1 MEKSLLGPSDRKE
14 VSNKKERLIMQNFN
28 YSIPTKIF
36 FGKDQINVLGSEI
49 KNYGSRVLLVYGGGS
64 IKKSGIYDKIT
75 EILKTNDI
83 SFWELPGVEPNPRVS
98 SVRKGVQI
106 CRENEIDLIL
116 AVGGGSSIDC
126 AKVIAASYYYEG
138 DAWDIVLHPGKIKKV
153 LPIATILTLAAT
165 GSEMNSGAVITNI
178 DTNEKLATGHQ
189 DMAPKF
195 SILDPT
201 YTYTLPA
208 KQTASGTADI
218 ISHIFEVYFSNTKEA
233 YLQNRMA
240 EAMLKTCI
248 KYGKIAM
255 KEPENYE
262 ARSNLMWT
270 SSLAINGILSYGKE
284 TEWSVHAME
293 HELSAY
299 YDITHGVGLAI
310 LTPHWM
316 KYILNDS
323 TLDKFVEYGV
333 NVWGIDESGDK
344 YKIANEAIE
353 KTREYFISLGIP
365 TSLREVGINEEK
377 LEEMAKQATRRGKL
391 GNFGVLDAEDV
402 LSIFRSSL

>member
-1 MEKSLLGPSDRKE
+1 MK
-14 VSNKKERLIMQNFN
+14 NFN
-28 YSIPTKIF
+28 YSIPTKVF
-36 FGKDQINVLGSEI
+36 FGKNQIKVLSREI
-49 KNYGSRVLLVYGGGS
+49 KNYGSKVLLVYGGGS

-83 SFWELPGVEPNPRVS
+83 RFWELPGVEPNPRIT
-98 SVRKGVQI
+98 SVRKGVQL
-106 CRENEIDLIL
+106 CHENEIELIL

-126 AKVIAASYYYEG
+126 AKVIAAGYYYEG
-138 DAWDIVLHPGKIKKV
+138 DAWDIVLDPRKIKKV

-165 GSEMNSGAVITNI
+165 GSEMNSNSVITNF
-178 DTNEKLATGHQ
+178 DTKEKLGTGHPA
-189 DMAPKF
+189 MSPKF

-201 YTYTLPA
+201 YTYTLPTN
-208 KQTASGTADI
+208 QTAAGTADI

-248 KYGKIAM
+248 NYGPIAISD
-255 KEPENYE
+255 PENYE

-270 SSLAINGILSYGKE
+270 SSLAINGIISYGKV

-316 KYILNDS
+316 KYILNES

-333 NVWGIDESGDK
+333 NVWGLDENGDK
-344 YKIANEAIE
+344 GAIANEAIE

-365 TSLREVGINEEK
+365 SSLMEVGINEEK
-377 LEEMAKQATRRGKL
+377 LEEMAKQSTRRGKI
-391 GNFGVLDAEDV
+391 GNFRALEAEDV
-402 LSIFRSSL
+402 LSIFRAAL

>member
-1 MEKSLLGPSDRKE
+1 M
-14 VSNKKERLIMQNFN
+14 NNFN

-36 FGKDQINVLGSEI
+36 FGKDQINVLGDEI

-75 EILKTNDI
+75 EILKANDI
-83 SFWELPGVEPNPRVS
+83 SFWELSGVEPNPRVT
-98 SVRKGVQI
+98 SVRKGVQL
-106 CRENEIDLIL
+106 CRENKIDLIL

-126 AKVIAASYYYEG
+126 AKVIAAGYYYEG
-138 DAWDIVLHPGKIKKV
+138 DAWDIVLDPRKIENA
-153 LPIATILTLAAT
+153 LPLASILTLAAT
-165 GSEMNSGAVITNI
+165 GSEMNAGAVITNL
-178 DTNEKLATGHQ
+178 DTNEKLGTGHPA
-189 DMAPKF
+189 MAPKF

-201 YTYTLPA
+201 YTFTLPA
-208 KQTASGTADI
+208 NQTAAGTADI
-218 ISHIFEVYFSNTKEA
+218 ISHIFEVYFSSTKEA

-248 KYGKIAM
+248 KYGEIAM

-270 SSLAINGILSYGKE
+270 SSLAINGLLSYGKV

-316 KYILNDS
+316 KYILNEE

-333 NVWGIDESGDK
+333 NVWGIDENGDK
-344 YKIANEAIE
+344 YEIANE
-353 KTREYFISLGIP
+353 
-365 TSLREVGINEEK
+365 
-377 LEEMAKQATRRGKL
+377 
-391 GNFGVLDAEDV
+391 GN
-402 LSIFRSSL
+402 

>member
-1 MEKSLLGPSDRKE
+1 M
-14 VSNKKERLIMQNFN
+14 NNFN

-36 FGKDQINVLGSEI
+36 FGKDQINVLGDEI
-49 KNYGSRVLLVYGGGS
+49 KKYGSRVLLVYGGGS
-64 IKKSGIYDKIT
+64 IKKSGIYDKVV
-75 EILKTNDI
+75 EIFKASDI
-83 SFWELPGVEPNPRVS
+83 NFWELPGVEPNPRVT
-98 SVRKGVQI
+98 SVRKGVEL
-106 CRENEIDLIL
+106 CRENKIDLIL

-126 AKVIAASYYYEG
+126 SKVIAAGYYYEG
-138 DAWDIVLHPGKIKKV
+138 DAWDIVLDPRKIENA
-153 LPIATILTLAAT
+153 LPLASILTLAAT
-165 GSEMNSGAVITNI
+165 GSEMNAGAVITNL
-178 DTNEKLATGHQ
+178 DTNEKLGTGHPS
-189 DMAPKF
+189 MAPKF

-208 KQTASGTADI
+208 NQTAAGTADI

-233 YLQNRMA
+233 YVQNRMA

-248 KYGKIAM
+248 NYGTIAL

-262 ARSNLMWT
+262 ARANLMWT
-270 SSLAINGILSYGKE
+270 SSLAINGLLSYGKV

-316 KYILNDS
+316 KYSLNEG

-333 NVWGIDESGDK
+333 NVWDIDKNKDK
-344 YKIANEAIE
+344 YEIASEAIE

-365 TSLREVGINEEK
+365 ASLREVSINEEK
-377 LEEMAKQATRRGKL
+377 LEEMAKQATRRGNL
-391 GNFGVLDAEDV
+391 GDFRTLTAEDV
-402 LSIFRSSL
+402 LNIFKAAL

>member
-1 MEKSLLGPSDRKE
+1 M
-14 VSNKKERLIMQNFN
+14 NNFN

-36 FGKDQINVLGSEI
+36 FGKDKISVLGDEI
-49 KNYGSRVLLVYGGGS
+49 KKYGSRVLLVYGGGS
-64 IKKSGIYDKIT
+64 IKKSGIYDRVT
-75 EILKTNDI
+75 EIFKASGIN
-83 SFWELPGVEPNPRVS
+83 FWELPGVEPNPRIT
-98 SVRKGVQI
+98 SVTKGVQL
-106 CRENEIDLIL
+106 CRENKIDIIL

-126 AKVIAASYYYEG
+126 AKVIAAGYYYEG
-138 DAWDIVLHPGKIKKV
+138 DAWDIVLDPRKIQNA

-165 GSEMNSGAVITNI
+165 GSEMNSGAVITNF
-178 DTNEKLATGHQ
+178 DTNEKLGTGNPA
-189 DMAPKF
+189 MAPKF

-208 KQTASGTADI
+208 TQTAAGTADI
-218 ISHIFEVYFSNTKEA
+218 ISHIFEVYFSSTKEA

-248 KYGKIAM
+248 KYGEVALKD
-255 KEPENYE
+255 PENYE

-270 SSLAINGILSYGKE
+270 SSLAINGLLSYGKV
-284 TEWSVHAME
+284 TEWSTHGME

-316 KYILNDS
+316 KYILNEE
-323 TLDKFVEYGV
+323 TLEKFVEYGV
-333 NVWGIDESGDK
+333 NVWGIDANLDK

-365 TSLREVGINEEK
+365 SSLREVGINEEK

-391 GNFGVLDAEDV
+391 GNFRALDAGDV
-402 LSIFRSSL
+402 LSIFTAAL

>member
-1 MEKSLLGPSDRKE
+1 ML
-14 VSNKKERLIMQNFN
+14 NFN

-36 FGKDQINVLGSEI
+36 FGKDQIKVLGTEL
-49 KNYGSRVLLVYGGGS
+49 KNYGSKVLIVYGGGS
-64 IKKSGIYDKIT
+64 IKKSGIYDKVSKILETSGIT
-75 EILKTNDI
+75 
-83 SFWELPGVEPNPRVS
+83 FCELSGVEPNPRITT
-98 SVRKGVQI
+98 VRKGVQI
-106 CRENEIDLIL
+106 CRENEIDVIL

-126 AKVIAASYYYEG
+126 AKVIAAGYYYEG
-138 DAWDIVLHPGKIKKV
+138 DAWDLVLRPGAIKKA

-165 GSEMNSGAVITNI
+165 GSEMNGNAVISNFEKK
-178 DTNEKLATGHQ
+178 EKLGTGHA
-189 DMAPKF
+189 DLKPKF

-201 YTYTLPA
+201 YTYTLPE
-208 KQTASGTADI
+208 KQTAAGTADI
-218 ISHIFEVYFSNTKEA
+218 TSHIFEVYFSNTNEA
-233 YLQNRMA
+233 YVQNRMA

-248 KYGKIAM
+248 NYGPIAL
-255 KEPENYE
+255 KDPENYE

-270 SSLAINGILSYGKE
+270 SSLAINGLIGYGKV

-316 KYILNDS
+316 KYILNES

-344 YKIANEAIE
+344 YAIANEAIE
-353 KTREYFISLGIP
+353 KTRNYYISLGIP
-365 TSLREVGINEEK
+365 TTLREIGIDEEK
-377 LEEMAKQATRRGKL
+377 LEEMANQATRRGKL
-391 GNFGVLDAEDV
+391 GNFGVLEAKDV
-402 LSIFRSSL
+402 LNIFKQAL